1 MKNEKEIKKESQ
13 KNMESIPLDKNK
25 KNEKDKIMPQK
36 NLNNKKEKEE
46 KQNLKKNEKENEI
59 KLSDDDLDHPLPL
72 ESDFYEEEKEEIKN
86 NFYQN
91 QLKEKEKLLKSK
103 EIQKN
108 EEDNY
113 LNESNIKVVKKLKE
127 FFDSVSKSQIKKKGA
142 KDNFYS
148 DIKQN
153 NIEIKKEKKK
163 IPQKETKT
171 KEKKIQKIV
180 EKKENISNNILDKQL
195 IKKENKQQNVII
207 KKVEQNNINEPKK
220 NVVKEKQ
227 IKNFSKNP
235 SIQRINKQIKNNQ
248 NNKSKKVLNNQI
260 KTIPQPNINNHNSTT
275 SDRLIVKIQKSMD
288 YGKNIFYDN
297 QNNKTLKVEKP
308 KLDEINLQNI
318 EQKERKTQI
327 YNNEC
332 FFDNKCKHNELHK
345 IIKMKQLK
353 NKLGIKSQSY
363 SNMNYNKIYYN
374 KIDNINNIG
383 EKMNTQANINKK
395 SARIIPIKK
404 INRNNKSMNYSKN
417 SRKINRIPILL
428 NCQRCINNNKV
439 IKNDLHDNK
448 VQLIE
453 SYTNPKKIKEYKENI
468 FNRTTGINNIH
479 NNIGFY
485 NIRRDSF
492 KNDSTRKKTF
502 EIRGKFNNTLTTYVV
517 ISKNMNSKLK
527 LIPKSNN
534 TIDYG
539 TEKLLNPIQSVIF
552 PKSINF
558 YNQQPIAT
566 YINSEQNVKN
576 NQKFQYFSPYTEE
589 SKYCKKIPFNNAT
602 IKTNKS
608 HNLLQIKKN
617 YNYTNN
623 ENIENNYGNNYKN
636 YVGCSIHNNENMI
649 NNNNS
654 LMNSY
659 YNNFNSK
666 ERLMNTVDSC
676 ENYDYIN
683 YGCDNMQ
690 NSAYYSFY

>member
-1 MKNEKEIKKESQ
+1 
-13 KNMESIPLDKNK
+13 
-25 KNEKDKIMPQK
+25 MPQK
-36 NLNNKKEKEE
+36 DLNNKKEKEE
-46 KQNLKKNEKENEI
+46 KLNLKKNEKENEI

-148 DIKQN
+148 DIKQS

-163 IPQKETKT
+163 IPQKETKI

-275 SDRLIVKIQKSMD
+275 SDRLIIKIQKSMD

-318 EQKERKTQI
+318 EQKEPKTQI

>member
-1 MKNEKEIKKESQ
+1 MKNEKEIIKESQ

-25 KNEKDKIMPQK
+25 INEKDKIMPQK

-46 KQNLKKNEKENEI
+46 KLNLKKNEKENEI

-148 DIKQN
+148 DIKQS

-163 IPQKETKT
+163 IPQKETKI

-260 KTIPQPNINNHNSTT
+260 KTIPQPNMNNHNSTT

-288 YGKNIFYDN
+288 YGRNIFYDN
-297 QNNKTLKVEKP
+297 PNNKTLKVEKP

-332 FFDNKCKHNELHK
+332 FFYNKCKHNELHK

-363 SNMNYNKIYYN
+363 SNMNYNKINYN
-374 KIDNINNIG
+374 NIDNINNIG

-404 INRNNKSMNYSKN
+404 INRNNKSIYSIKN
-417 SRKINRIPILL
+417 SQKINRIPILL

-448 VQLIE
+448 VQLME
-453 SYTNPKKIKEYKENI
+453 SYKNPKNIKEYKENI

-492 KNDSTRKKTF
+492 KNDSTRKKTI
-502 EIRGKFNNTLTTYVV
+502 EIGGKFNNTLTTYVV

-539 TEKLLNPIQSVIF
+539 TEKILNPIQSVIF

-558 YNQQPIAT
+558 CNHQPIAT
-566 YINSEQNVKN
+566 YINSEQNIKN

-589 SKYCKKIPFNNAT
+589 SKYYKKIPFNNAT

-608 HNLLQIKKN
+608 QNLLQIKKN

-623 ENIENNYGNNYKN
+623 ENIENNYGNSYKN
-636 YVGCSIHNNENMI
+636 YVGCSIDNNENMI

-659 YNNFNSK
+659 YNNFNSQ

-676 ENYDYIN
+676 ENYDYLN
-683 YGCDNMQ
+683 YGFNNMQ